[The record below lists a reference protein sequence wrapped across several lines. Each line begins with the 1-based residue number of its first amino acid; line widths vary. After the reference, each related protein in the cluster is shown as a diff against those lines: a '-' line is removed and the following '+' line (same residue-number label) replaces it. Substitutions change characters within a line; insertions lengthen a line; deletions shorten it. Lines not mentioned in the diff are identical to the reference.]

1 MGMPSVS
8 GRKRDDIVA
17 KIGSKTRK
25 VALKQLY
32 VGQAG
37 CLKQHVGTILKD
49 SQDNSGVF
57 QNCTNVLEVATL
69 PMNASAAKTVFE
81 NQGILPSRPNIKGE
95 TAPPTRAID
104 EFNPNADERTHVGYS
119 SAENV

>member
-1 MGMPSVS
+1 M
-8 GRKRDDIVA
+8 
-17 KIGSKTRK
+17 
-25 VALKQLY
+25 ALKQAE
-32 VGQAG
+32 AG
-37 CLKQHVGTILKD
+37 CWYDFERLSGVLF
-49 SQDNSGVF
+49 SGVF

-69 PMNASAAKTVFE
+69 PMNASAANTVFE